1 MRENLR
7 GHDVTSA
14 LVDELDDLVCMLSMH
29 DDLIF
34 QEGPPGSGWYFHPK
48 TRTINADRSD
58 LDTKSAEYCRGLA
71 THEAAHAAITRYH
84 DLIPKKLLKITAV
97 ATLVNVIEDCRI
109 EEWMQKRLPGCRAWV
124 EQYNE
129 TLFSPFLK
137 EDGLPN
143 SASGQFCM
151 SILSRWWYG
160 KVPKNIKPI
169 VLDALDETWPDIRMA
184 IDAQPPA
191 TLIEN
196 TYIQNLYRLH
206 PTSRAYLS
214 KDIFDAPNG
223 TEMLVRMYQF
233 NMWGIVYNRVLP
245 VFKRLNQHDEKTE
258 AKVLDLEHLLNSIR
272 PVPSP
277 NQLPVSARVING
289 GGWTLAVGDGPSS
302 APAGGGASE
311 AIQKA
316 LGVSPQDMYLQTWK
330 QLYSQIDEL
339 AESLIRIL
347 ENSCR
352 TKWKRF
358 QSFGARLDVKMVMQ
372 YEADRTLYNRIWQ
385 HRSNPK
391 RIDPGFV
398 LLLDTSGSM
407 KGDPIRHAFKAVVL
421 ITEVCS
427 RLSIPLDIWTFNSKA
442 HHIQSWDS
450 PIDEQTRLQLGA
462 IIQNCQGGTL
472 MSKAVS
478 RVMVQMDELP
488 HKDKAI
494 FVLGDGVPNNQSA
507 TLSAVRQLE
516 ALGCAVVGLGI
527 GEESTGL
534 NRFFRNGLYG
544 VPIEQV
550 PSSLAKLLENYFGKD
565 A

>member
-1 MRENLR
+1 VRENIGDR
-7 GHDVTSA
+7 ESVAA

-34 QEGPPGSGWYFHPK
+34 HEGPPGSGWYFHP
-48 TRTINADRSD
+48 TNRTINADSKD
-58 LDTKSAEYCRGLA
+58 LDTKTAEYCRGLA

-84 DLIPKKLLKITAV
+84 DLIPKKLLKKTAIS
-97 ATLVNVIEDCRI
+97 TLLNVIEDCRI
-109 EEWMQKRLPGCRAWV
+109 EEWMQKRLPGCRDWV
-124 EQYNE
+124 EQYN
-129 TLFSPFLK
+129 TALFSPFLR
-137 EDGLPN
+137 EEGLPK

-160 KVPKNIKPI
+160 KVPQNIQPI
-169 VLDALDETWPDIRMA
+169 VLDALDEAWPDIQMA
-184 IDAQPPA
+184 IDAQPPSS
-191 TLIEN
+191 LIEDN
-196 TYIQNLYRLH
+196 YIQRLYQQH

-223 TEMLVRMYQF
+223 IEMLVRMYQF
-233 NMWGIVYNRVLP
+233 NMWGIVYNRILP
-245 VFKRLNQHDEKTE
+245 VFLRLNKHDEKTE
-258 AKVLDLEHLLNSIR
+258 GNGLDLEHLLNNIR

-277 NQLPVSARVING
+277 NQLPVSCLAPNG
-289 GGWTLAVGDGPSS
+289 GGWTLAVRGGHSS
-302 APAGGGASE
+302 GSTGGVSE
-311 AIQKA
+311 EIERA
-316 LGVSPQDMYLQTWK
+316 LEVSPQDMYLQTWK
-330 QLYSQIDEL
+330 KLYSQIDEL

-347 ENSCR
+347 ENSRR

-358 QSFGARLDVKMVMQ
+358 QSFGARLDVRMVMQ

-407 KGDPIRHAFKAVVL
+407 NGEPIRHAFKAVVL

-427 RLSIPLDIWTFNSKA
+427 RLNIPLDIWTFNSTA
-442 HHIQSWDS
+442 HHVQSWDS
-450 PIDEQTRLQLGA
+450 PIDEQTRLQLGS
-462 IIQNCQGGTL
+462 IVQNCRGGTL

-478 RVMVQMDELP
+478 RVTLQLNDLP

-516 ALGCAVVGLGI
+516 ALGCATIGLGI

-534 NRFFRNGLYG
+534 SRFFRKGLYD

-550 PSSLAKLLENYFGKD
+550 PSSLAKLLGDYFGKD
-565 A
+565 S